1 MKKFVA
7 IFLLFSVFSFCGQN
21 DEEVFKQEQCNRVN
35 DEVNRIINFW
45 KSYEQE
51 IFYSE
56 EGLWESYRDDMF
68 SVQQE
73 LFWLIE
79 SCEDM
84 FFGYDLENKRER
96 IIQDIGYMEGYW
108 QAKSES

>member
-1 MKKFVA
+1 M
-7 IFLLFSVFSFCGQN
+7 IFFSVFTFCGPSEEKIFLQ
-21 DEEVFKQEQCNRVN
+21 DECNKRL
-35 DEVNRIINFW
+35 DEVNRIIDSW

-51 IFYSE
+51 IFNSE

-68 SVQQE
+68 FVQQE
-73 LFWLIE
+73 LLRIIE

-84 FFGYDLENKRER
+84 FDAYYLENIREQ
-96 IIQDIGYMEGYW
+96 IIRDIGYIEGYW